1 MPPNASLEL
10 FVADDIAEAAARRFL
25 SLDPRTI
32 ALAGGST
39 PRRMYERLATSDFA
53 WAESHVFF
61 GDERCVAPDDA
72 ASNYRMA
79 SEALL
84 SKVGANVHRM
94 PGESCDA
101 EAYEAELRSLF
112 TAESPTFDVALLG
125 LGEDGHTASLFQGDA
140 ALEINDRWVAHVE
153 RPDYARL
160 TLTLPILSAS
170 RVAMFLVA
178 GAAKRAALRQ
188 LLDGDDIPAARVA
201 AETIVVIADRSAMPL
216 GYGSRAKTA

>member
-1 MPPNASLEL
+1 MPPDRPPEL
-10 FVADDIAEAAARRFL
+10 FVVDDVAEAAARWFL
-25 SLDPRTI
+25 SLDPRTV

-61 GDERCVAPDDA
+61 GDERCVTPNDA

-79 SEALL
+79 REALL
-84 SKVGANVHRM
+84 SKVTANVHRM

-101 EAYEAELRSLF
+101 AAYEAELRSF
-112 TAESPTFDVALLG
+112 FSAETPTFDVALLG
-125 LGEDGHTASLFQGDA
+125 LGEDGHTASLFPGDP
-140 ALEINDRWVAHVE
+140 ALEVNDRWVAHVE

-170 RVAMFLVA
+170 RVAMFLVT
-178 GAAKRAALRQ
+178 GAPKRSALRQ

-201 AETIVVIADRSAMPL
+201 AETILIIADRAALPL
-216 GYGSRAKTA
+216 GYGSRAKTV